1 VCGLRAEMWN
11 LTSRRLGK
19 SFGIDQAFGNIGS
32 PPPIKEEDRIHWTER
47 YAPDIAE
54 VESLLGR
61 DLEV

>member
-1 VCGLRAEMWN
+1 VVFALRCGILRAVDWA
-11 LTSRRLGK
+11 K